1 MYQLKWGVT
10 NRPSLA
16 AIKRKHSAENY
27 LDTLEGTM
35 DLTRKDLALGIL
47 PKYYGFILISGI
59 LTASAAIAQQF
70 PDGPGKET
78 TLRLCSGCH
87 NADIVFQ
94 HRQGRDE
101 WNAEIQKMI
110 ASGAQGT
117 PAQFN
122 EVLTYLAASFGP
134 GQAPAGQQPAPGSQQ
149 AGGRRAA
156 GGPGGRAGG
165 RRGGFTQFTRPL
177 APQDVLARGKG
188 LYETNCAS
196 CHAPDLRG
204 SENGT
209 RLLRSLASLNDKHG
223 ELIGQAVA
231 EHNPKIVLN
240 QGDTVAVAEYI
251 HSVLATTG
259 GQGSPPGRN
268 PVGLKLDILV
278 GDAKAGERY
287 FDKTCA
293 PCHSAVGDLKGLASK
308 YPDPRSLQNAWVAG
322 TAAANPFGGGRGGG
336 GAGNPVT
343 VTMADGSKLE
353 GKLVRKD
360 DFLVIL
366 TLLDGT
372 RRSIARHDGVPK
384 VQVKD
389 PNEAHKKMALALDDP
404 ENKNLHDVTAYLAT
418 LK

>member
-1 MYQLKWGVT
+1 MAQ
-10 NRPSLA
+10 
-16 AIKRKHSAENY
+16 
-27 LDTLEGTM
+27 
-35 DLTRKDLALGIL
+35 
-47 PKYYGFILISGI
+47 GI
-59 LTASAAIAQQF
+59 LTRHYGWILITTLLGAPAIAQQF

-87 NADIVFQ
+87 NADVVSQ
-94 HRQGRDE
+94 HRQSRDE

-110 ASGAQGT
+110 GAGAQGT
-117 PAQFN
+117 AAQFN
-122 EVLTYLAASFGP
+122 EVLVYLARNFGP
-134 GQAPAGQQPAPGSQQ
+134 GSAPAVGQQAAPAGRRG
-149 AGGRRAA
+149 AGGA
-156 GGPGGRAGG
+156 GGGAGGG
-165 RRGGFTQFTRPL
+165 RRGGFTQFTRAL

-188 LYETNCAS
+188 LYDTNCAS

-204 SENGT
+204 SEKGT
-209 RLLRSLASLNDKHG
+209 RLLRSLTSLNDQHG
-223 ELIGQAVA
+223 ELIGKAVE
-231 EHNPKIVLN
+231 EHNPKIILN
-240 QGDTVAVAEYI
+240 EGDTDAVAEYI

-268 PVGLKLDILV
+268 PVGLKLEILV

-293 PCHSAVGDLKGLASK
+293 RCHSAVGDLKGLASK
-308 YPDPRSLQNAWVAG
+308 YPDPRTLQNAWVGGA
-322 TAAANPFGGGRGGG
+322 AAANPFGGGRGGG

-343 VTMADGSKLE
+343 VTLANGSKLE

-366 TLLDGT
+366 TLPDGT
-372 RRSIARHDGVPK
+372 RRSIARQDGVPK
-384 VQVKD
+384 VEVKD
-389 PNEAHKKMALALDDP
+389 PNEAHKKMVLELDDP

>member
-1 MYQLKWGVT
+1 MAH
-10 NRPSLA
+10 R
-16 AIKRKHSAENY
+16 
-27 LDTLEGTM
+27 
-35 DLTRKDLALGIL
+35 IL
-47 PKYYGFILISGI
+47 IRHYGFVLIPMLVCVPGA
-59 LTASAAIAQQF
+59 LAQQF
-70 PDGPGKET
+70 PDGPGKDT

-110 ASGAQGT
+110 AAGAQGT

-122 EVLTYLAASFGP
+122 EVLAYLASNF
-134 GQAPAGQQPAPGSQQ
+134 APGSTPANGQQ
-149 AGGRRAA
+149 A
-156 GGPGGRAGG
+156 GPGGRRGGGNAGGRAGGG

-177 APQDVLARGKG
+177 ASQDVLARGKG

-196 CHAPDLRG
+196 CHAPDMRG

-209 RLLRSLASLNDKHG
+209 RLLRSLTSLNDQHG
-223 ELIGQAVA
+223 ELIGKAVA

-251 HSVLATTG
+251 HSILATTG

-268 PVGLKLDILV
+268 PVGLKLEILV

-287 FDKTCA
+287 FDRVCA
-293 PCHSAVGDLKGLASK
+293 RCHSTVGDLKGLASK
-308 YPDPRSLQNAWVAG
+308 YPDPRNLQNAWVAG
-322 TAAANPFGGGRGGG
+322 AAAANPFGGGRGGG

-366 TLLDGT
+366 TLPDGT

-384 VQVKD
+384 VEVKD
-389 PNEAHKKMALALDDP
+389 PNEAHKKMVLELDDP
-404 ENKNLHDVTAYLAT
+404 ENKNLHDMTAYLAT

>member
-1 MYQLKWGVT
+1 MELLP
-10 NRPSLA
+10 R
-16 AIKRKHSAENY
+16 NY
-27 LDTLEGTM
+27 EIIWM
-35 DLTRKDLALGIL
+35 VALVG
-47 PKYYGFILISGI
+47 
-59 LTASAAIAQQF
+59 ASAAMAQQF
-70 PDGPGKET
+70 PDGPGRDT
-78 TLRLCSGCH
+78 TMRLCSGCH

-110 ASGAQGT
+110 AAGAQGT
-117 PAQFN
+117 PLQFN
-122 EVLTYLAASFGP
+122 EILTYLASNF
-134 GQAPAGQQPAPGSQQ
+134 APGSSP
-149 AGGRRAA
+149 AGPGGRQGGAA
-156 GGPGGRAGG
+156 GGGGGRAGG

-177 APQDVLARGKG
+177 ASQDVLARGKG
-188 LYETNCAS
+188 LYDTNCAS
-196 CHAPDLRG
+196 CHAADMRG
-204 SENGT
+204 SEKGT
-209 RLLRSLASLNDKHG
+209 RLLRSFTSLNDQHG
-223 ELIGQAVA
+223 ELIGKAVV
-231 EHNPKIVLN
+231 EHDPKLVLN

-251 HSVLATTG
+251 HSVLASTG

-287 FDKTCA
+287 FDKVCSR
-293 PCHSAVGDLKGLASK
+293 CHSAVGDLKGLALK
-308 YPDPRSLQNAWVAG
+308 YPDPRSLQNAWVGGA
-322 TAAANPFGGGRGGG
+322 AAANPFGGGRGGG

-366 TLLDGT
+366 TLPDGT

-384 VQVKD
+384 VEVKD
-389 PNEAHKKMALALDDP
+389 PNEAHKKMALDLDDP